1 MIYRLIYWLFKKQ
14 LLKIYYSEQ
23 SKKKGFQNMQPSF
36 VDSNSKRYF
45 VPINDFDIPILR
57 TKAIETSILA
67 LSRGLSVDE
76 LKRFIEAMKKAV
88 GEGKKPDVAMI
99 GHLIIEMEKRED
111 MLLHPDLMFDLVAYR
126 YIRED
131 EDPAI
136 IDKEIH
142 AQKVEQFKK
151 DSTEGLYDFF
161 YAAGL
166 AQYIPYLTKLESEWN
181 AYWQESTV
189 KIKAMNK
196 HLETYISAPK

>member
-1 MIYRLIYWLFKKQ
+1 MIYKLIYWLFKKQ

-23 SKKKGFQNMQPSF
+23 SKKKGFENMTPTF
-36 VDSNSKRYF
+36 VDSNGKRYF
-45 VPINDFDIPILR
+45 VPVNDFDIPILR
-57 TKAIETSILA
+57 TKAIETAILA
-67 LSRGLSVDE
+67 ISRGLSQDE
-76 LKRFIEAMKKAV
+76 LKKFIEAMKKAV

-131 EDPAI
+131 EDPAV

-151 DSTEGLYDFF
+151 DSIEGLYDFF
-161 YAAGL
+161 YAAGVS
-166 AQYIPYLTKLESEWN
+166 QYIPYLTKSESEWN
-181 AYWQESTV
+181 ELWQDRTA

-196 HLETYISAPK
+196 HLELCITEAK

>member
-1 MIYRLIYWLFKKQ
+1 
-14 LLKIYYSEQ
+14 
-23 SKKKGFQNMQPSF
+23 MQPAF
-36 VDSNSKRYF
+36 VDSNGKRYF
-45 VPINDFDIPILR
+45 VPVNDFDIPILR
-57 TKAIETSILA
+57 TKAIETAILA
-67 LSRGLSVDE
+67 LSRGLSQDE
-76 LKRFIEAMKKAV
+76 LKKFIEAMKKAV

-111 MLLHPDLMFDLVAYR
+111 LLLHPDLMFDLVSYR

-136 IDKEIH
+136 IDKDIH

-166 AQYIPYLTKLESEWN
+166 AQYIPYLTKLEREWSE
-181 AYWQESTV
+181 YWQQSTV
-189 KIKAMNK
+189 KIQAMNK
-196 HLETYISAPK
+196 HLEAYISVPK